1 MSPRDTQQV
10 FFPSKASSA
19 IEAPGTSGGKAL
31 EDSPE
36 PVLFLLGSTS
46 ECPQSQIY
54 KNIQPSALLLRQTV
68 ACNARW
74 LNQMA
79 PGVVGDQF
87 WLLSACQRPQASHDS
102 IKSLRVIGVQGHIIH
117 RTVDLTWRPVIHIC
131 GDNIVFHFLRV
142 IAVSPFQVTMDIKN
156 QFGKMDTV
164 RE

>member
-10 FFPSKASSA
+10 LFPSKAHA
-19 IEAPGTSGGKAL
+19 KEALEPPGGKAL

-46 ECPQSQIY
+46 ECPQSQID
-54 KNIQPSALLLRQTV
+54 KNSNLLRQTV
-68 ACNARW
+68 AYSARW